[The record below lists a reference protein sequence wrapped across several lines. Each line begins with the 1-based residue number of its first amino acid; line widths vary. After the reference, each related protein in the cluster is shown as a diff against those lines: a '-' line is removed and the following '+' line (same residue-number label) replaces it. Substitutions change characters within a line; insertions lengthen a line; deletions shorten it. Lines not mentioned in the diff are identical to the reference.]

1 MCNTAQQRVSGSEQQ
16 AWRRRLADKGTR
28 RATAPG
34 AQRARGFHATPQSEQ
49 RGGRRREK
57 NPHSFT
63 GSPLKRDYEERS
75 CVGQTLPTNS
85 AGLGKGKRDPSGPQ
99 KFSEAQ
105 LRSSWQ
111 QQQQQRRRELE
122 QRLPSA
128 STMEPDFQAC
138 EQLREHVLRILR
150 DKARQTAVFY
160 LYLLLLL
167 SAGAA
172 PTAELATMQTA
183 SLARSLRK
191 HCSKSPRK
199 HRVRRRRRWD
209 FQVGGTQFRAPEEE
223 QTEARPSTR
232 GAIKPLQHYRAR
244 CNLPTKKRKKCHSC
258 FLLRCKETRV
268 KVPSEL
274 ASWLLT

>member
-1 MCNTAQQRVSGSEQQ
+1 METEACRQRDSEGDSSRSSESPGIPCNPPV
-16 AWRRRLADKGTR
+16 
-28 RATAPG
+28 RAK
-34 AQRARGFHATPQSEQ
+34 RGEE
-49 RGGRRREK
+49 GEEEK
-57 NPHSFT
+57 NPHNFT
-63 GSPLKRDYEERS
+63 ESPLKRDYEERS

-85 AGLGKGKRDPSGPQ
+85 AGLGKGKRDPFGPQ

-111 QQQQQRRRELE
+111 QQQQQRELE

-128 STMEPDFQAC
+128 STMEPGFQAC

-160 LYLLLLL
+160 LYLLPLAAAAAFCGG
-167 SAGAA
+167 SANGR
-172 PTAELATMQTA
+172 A
-183 SLARSLRK
+183 SYNANGVARSLAPNALFQK
-191 HCSKSPRK
+191 PPKTPR
-199 HRVRRRRRWD
+199 
-209 FQVGGTQFRAPEEE
+209 EEE
-223 QTEARPSTR
+223 EKMGLPSGRNAVPSSGGRADR
-232 GAIKPLQHYRAR
+232 GTAEHKRGYKPPTTLQGAVQS
-244 CNLPTKKRKKCHSC
+244 PKKKKKCHSC

>member
-1 MCNTAQQRVSGSEQQ
+1 M
-16 AWRRRLADKGTR
+16 
-28 RATAPG
+28 
-34 AQRARGFHATPQSEQ
+34 
-49 RGGRRREK
+49 GR
-57 NPHSFT
+57 
-63 GSPLKRDYEERS
+63 
-75 CVGQTLPTNS
+75 TLPTNS

-111 QQQQQRRRELE
+111 QQQQHRRRRELE

-160 LYLLLLL
+160 LYLLPLAAAAAAFSGG
-167 SAGAA
+167 SANGR
-172 PTAELATMQTA
+172 A
-183 SLARSLRK
+183 SYNANGVARPPARSLRK

-209 FQVGGTQFRAPEEE
+209 FQVEGNAVPSSGGRAD
-223 QTEARPSTR
+223 R
-232 GAIKPLQHYRAR
+232 GTAEHKRGYKTLTTLQGAVQSS
-244 CNLPTKKRKKCHSC
+244 KKRKKRKKSAILVFFCVA
-258 FLLRCKETRV
+258 KETRV